1 MCAHPL
7 LICDVAM
14 SEVPVSPFSTT
25 TLENARKAKVTLE
38 NFYENLLIQDRDRSN
53 RFVGEDRPASQCAVP
68 VTFSLTLVQVE
79 ETRTVH
85 GRNGTF
91 C

>member
-1 MCAHPL
+1 MCAYPL

-53 RFVGEDRPASQCAVP
+53 RFVGEDHPVSQCAVP
-68 VTFSLTLVQVE
+68 SDILS
-79 ETRTVH
+79 H
-85 GRNGTF
+85 SCAGGRN
-91 C
+91 